1 MNVLG
6 DERARGLGVAG
17 HALAEHARDLE
28 RVLVVEAG
36 LAVQRAELGRLEVGL
51 AVDALVGV
59 GDRQPERAPAGGQEA
74 RARRRCCS
82 AISRAV

>member
-1 MNVLG
+1 MNV
-6 DERARGLGVAG
+6 RATSARRGLGVAR

-36 LAVQRAELGRLEVGL
+36 LAVQRAEPRRLEVLL

-59 GDRQPERAPAGGQEA
+59 RDREA
-74 RARRRCCS
+74 RARAGSRSGTPASTLGRS